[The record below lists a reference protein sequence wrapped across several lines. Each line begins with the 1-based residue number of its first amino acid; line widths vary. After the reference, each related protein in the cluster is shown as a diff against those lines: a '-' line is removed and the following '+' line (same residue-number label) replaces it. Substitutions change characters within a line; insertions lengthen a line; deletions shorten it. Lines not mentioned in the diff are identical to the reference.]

1 MGVRP
6 RRIGSAGAFSRLM
19 TTSVCPSVYTASI
32 CISISAARRGTDQSI
47 EDKRMSQ
54 FPSAVPRHGGEVGL
68 PTVVEELLVDV
79 VADGFTLYCCGPKL
93 APNALVAAY
102 EWAQY
107 VDLLTIR
114 DFSRVTTARVP
125 KRGAVNIFAP
135 EAVVWAYE
143 GAPQQA
149 LRALLDLVH
158 PAHPDAPIA
167 EFPAPAGLH
176 VPRSQQ
182 RPMTIRPPSLG
193 HARVRADRLATA
205 IRVDRAVSAIA
216 VVGIKDPQLVA
227 G

>member
-1 MGVRP
+1 MR
-6 RRIGSAGAFSRLM
+6 
-19 TTSVCPSVYTASI
+19 
-32 CISISAARRGTDQSI
+32 
-47 EDKRMSQ
+47 Q
-54 FPSAVPRHGGEVGL
+54 FPSAIPRHSGGVSL
-68 PTVVEELLVDV
+68 PAVVEELLVDV
-79 VADGFTLYCCGPKL
+79 VTDGFTLYRCGSKI

-102 EWAQY
+102 EWEQY

-125 KRGAVNIFAP
+125 KRGAEDIFAP
-135 EAVVWAYE
+135 EVAVWAYE

-149 LRALLDLVH
+149 MRALLDLVH

-193 HARVRADRLATA
+193 QARVRADRLATA
-205 IRVDRAVSAIA
+205 IRGDRAVRTTA
-216 VVGIKDPQLVA
+216 VVA
-227 G
+227 N

>member
-1 MGVRP
+1 M
-6 RRIGSAGAFSRLM
+6 RRL
-19 TTSVCPSVYTASI
+19 
-32 CISISAARRGTDQSI
+32 
-47 EDKRMSQ
+47 
-54 FPSAVPRHGGEVGL
+54 PSAVPHHGVEVGL

-79 VADGFTLYCCGPKL
+79 AADGFTLYCCGPKL

-102 EWAQY
+102 EWEQY

-125 KRGAVNIFAP
+125 KRAVEIFTP
-135 EAVVWAYE
+135 EVVVWAYE

-149 LRALLDLVH
+149 IRALLDLVH
-158 PAHPDAPIA
+158 PAHPHAPIP

-182 RPMTIRPPSLG
+182 RPMTIRFPLPSQVK
-193 HARVRADRLATA
+193 VRADRLVAA
-205 IRVDRAVSAIA
+205 VRGDRAVSAVA
-216 VVGIKDPQLVA
+216 AVGIRNPRLVA

>member
-1 MGVRP
+1 MRQ
-6 RRIGSAGAFSRLM
+6 FS
-19 TTSVCPSVYTASI
+19 
-32 CISISAARRGTDQSI
+32 
-47 EDKRMSQ
+47 
-54 FPSAVPRHGGEVGL
+54 SAVPRHGGGVSL

-79 VADGFTLYCCGPKL
+79 VTDGFTLYCCGRKS

-125 KRGAVNIFAP
+125 KRGAVDIFAP
-135 EAVVWAYE
+135 EVVVWAYE
-143 GAPQQA
+143 GDPQQA
-149 LRALLDLVH
+149 LRALLGLVH
-158 PAHPDAPIA
+158 PTHPDAPIA

-205 IRVDRAVSAIA
+205 IGGDRAVRTTA
-216 VVGIKDPQLVA
+216 VVGIEDLRLVA